1 MTKIMSHS
9 ISQEAYIIWL
19 WLLVHMYELMTSS
32 DACLKSIKMLKE
44 GYEYKREICQ
54 EIGAYKRISQKC
66 NICSLLYN
74 NKLVQ

>member
-1 MTKIMSHS
+1 
-9 ISQEAYIIWL
+9 
-19 WLLVHMYELMTSS
+19 MTSS
-32 DACLKSIKMLKE
+32 DACLKSIEMLKE

>member
-1 MTKIMSHS
+1 
-9 ISQEAYIIWL
+9 
-19 WLLVHMYELMTSS
+19 
-32 DACLKSIKMLKE
+32 MLKE

-54 EIGAYKRISQKC
+54 EIGAYKSISQKC